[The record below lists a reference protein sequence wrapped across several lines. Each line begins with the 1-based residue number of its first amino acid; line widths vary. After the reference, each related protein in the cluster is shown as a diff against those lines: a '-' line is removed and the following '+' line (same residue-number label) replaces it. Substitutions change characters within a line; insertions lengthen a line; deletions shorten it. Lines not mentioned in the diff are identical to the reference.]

1 MFFLYNLY
9 SITVES
15 AAAPHTTLWGGPG
28 PRFEPWPTLKTTVL
42 VKNIRYKAVLT
53 GEDPEGLA

>member
-9 SITVES
+9 IITVWS
-15 AAAPHTTLWGGPG
+15 AAPQTTLWGGPG

-53 GEDPEGLA
+53 VEDPEGLA